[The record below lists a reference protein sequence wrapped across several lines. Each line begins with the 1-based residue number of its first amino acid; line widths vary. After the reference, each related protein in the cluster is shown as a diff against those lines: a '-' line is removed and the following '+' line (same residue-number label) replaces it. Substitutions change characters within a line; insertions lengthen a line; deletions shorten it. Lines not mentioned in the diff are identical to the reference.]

1 MLAERDGGPESGGDS
16 VVRDVPWGVRD
27 VFAVIGLVIV
37 VFFLLLIPLA
47 SLSLFDGVENGTQV
61 TAVTLVFTLII
72 DLALLG
78 LTLRF
83 TVFKYR
89 SGWSQLGFRLPRL
102 SGSWWMP
109 FVFVLGSYV
118 VLLVYVA
125 IVEALG
131 FDQAIPES
139 TLPEDTMDDP
149 LIMALIGL
157 LAVVVAPVTE
167 ETFFRGFMFSALR
180 KRWGFIVAAVASGLL
195 FALAHTD
202 FGSIIPFTV
211 IGVFLAAIYTYTGSL
226 WVSIAS
232 HLLFNFISFLAA
244 AITGGAG

>member
-1 MLAERDGGPESGGDS
+1 
-16 VVRDVPWGVRD
+16 
-27 VFAVIGLVIV
+27 
-37 VFFLLLIPLA
+37 
-47 SLSLFDGVENGTQV
+47 
-61 TAVTLVFTLII
+61 
-72 DLALLG
+72 
-78 LTLRF
+78 
-83 TVFKYR
+83 
-89 SGWSQLGFRLPRL
+89 
-102 SGSWWMP
+102 
-109 FVFVLGSYV
+109 
-118 VLLVYVA
+118 
-125 IVEALG
+125 
-131 FDQAIPES
+131 
-139 TLPEDTMDDP
+139 MDDP